1 MSITIKQFSL
11 WSLLL
16 SVLLLLPFCVTCSAG
31 TPAGANLLNIEGEV
45 LVKKAGTDD
54 WVTARVDMELKAG
67 DAIMVGDV
75 GNAVVTFFDGSTV
88 ELKSDTQ
95 LEIRELVQGKTT
107 SIRLQQVI
115 GESIS
120 RVEKLIDPASRYEI
134 ETPAAII
141 AVRGTIMSVTVAQNG
156 TTIAGSEEGLISV
169 IAQGKEVLVPEG
181 KHSTINPGEI
191 PSEPLEGA
199 TSSIVSTPVLTD
211 TIRDWFDS
219 QGRQVTGP
227 EYVDIE
233 FSQIYFI
240 DGQWIME
247 VGLKGTLPEANT
259 VTAGTLIE
267 WDFLIDLDRDPAT
280 GLNRPFL
287 GNDIGWDYLVQLSLG
302 NNTYK
307 SNLIEV
313 ATGASDPIDFTIH
326 DNIVRMVIP
335 LTSEQGTAIIN
346 PPSIDWVSATVY
358 YKDDDPRDRPSF
370 TDKAPN
376 EGHYTFP

>member
-267 WDFLIDLDRDPAT
+267 WDFLIDLGRDPAT